1 MQCYV
6 WYITLL
12 CLNICCLFSE
22 KIKPSDVGLEQE
34 AQLVRNW
41 PGPGNENNGTNHSLP
56 AIKYLQLHEC
66 DSFSVSKTFSQD
78 GIAHNGTNHCVCLHR
93 YGQNWL

>member
-1 MQCYV
+1 MILV
-6 WYITLL
+6 IF
-12 CLNICCLFSE
+12 ISE

-41 PGPGNENNGTNHSLP
+41 PGPGNERNGNHHSLP

-66 DSFSVSKTFSQD
+66 DSFSVSKHSCRMVSHVVFTF
-78 GIAHNGTNHCVCLHR
+78 
-93 YGQNWL
+93 